1 MASRSSRPV
10 RNRRAPP
17 PRMAVRGGFPGWAW
31 LLLGLALGAAGAA
44 LFYISQSRP
53 SPLTP
58 APGQPQRAR
67 ATTAPA
73 VPDATVPAPQT
84 PALPAPTSNRYEFYD
99 LLKQGEFPEPDQG
112 KAPSTP
118 SVPVP
123 VPVPMPSTP
132 PPADAPSGRH
142 ILQVGSYRSFE
153 DADRVKASL
162 ALLGIG
168 SRIEKAQLKNGETW
182 YRVRVG
188 PFTDARQLE
197 ASRAQMKANGINAL
211 LIRVEE

>member
-1 MASRSSRPV
+1 MASRSPRPV

-44 LFYISQSRP
+44 LFYISQNRP
-53 SPLTP
+53 SPLAP
-58 APGQPQRAR
+58 LPGQAQQLP
-67 ATTAPA
+67 TPTAPA
-73 VPDATVPAPQT
+73 APDKAVPATQPSAVPAPL
-84 PALPAPTSNRYEFYD
+84 ANRYEFYE
-99 LLKQGEFPEPDQG
+99 LLKKGEVILPESDKG

-118 SVPVP
+118 IAPVP
-123 VPVPMPSTP
+123 LPDT
-132 PPADAPSGRH
+132 PPADAPAGRF

-162 ALLGIG
+162 ALLGMDA
-168 SRIEKAQLKNGETW
+168 RIEKAALKTGETW

-188 PFTDARQLE
+188 PLTDVRQME
-197 ASRAQMKANGINAL
+197 AVRAQMKANGINSL
-211 LIRVEE
+211 LIRVDG